1 MKVCHHEVCL
11 YHDKFIAYSLFERFS
26 VWPQGISKSFNFE
39 IGTVTKIFLPQFN
52 HNSNRILTQPLLL
65 TINTIKSTAS
75 RLPSMSSPANNNNNN
90 SHALADTS
98 STSNNFIQ
106 SSSSSNPMMERIRS
120 TLYEQLQQT
129 RDRVKLELIEQ
140 EDALKQSKR
149 LREDAGVELYGM
161 QQQLSRLQVNL
172 QSVDERYESVSQER
186 IDGQAQ
192 VLEAKEHQTKRAKRA
207 ENLRREASKKQE
219 ELGAILEKVRQAK
232 KYNDAMKSEVAI
244 TRTVATKTKE
254 DLKARTKSKV
264 DQDTYI
270 DSLNTQVTRLEDDIT
285 LTEAQLRAQKEQSA
299 DANNMIRE
307 TSDALDKLARE
318 QKRLVQQWNSSVVAL
333 GRRDQALSVATQAL
347 RRVQDSIRD
356 IENENARLERDIAS
370 LQESNGSRKISRD
383 RLNNEI
389 VFTETNITKVQS
401 NLGSLSEKF
410 EMLQQTLKNTH
421 QEEKSLV
428 SMVSKIESEI
438 TTANHKCELLLRER
452 HKIEEKISTMRHEQM
467 SMSKVA
473 QNLAREEKVI
483 LTKIH
488 DKEIES
494 ATLLNEIAR
503 LDIDRLNTQAHNT
516 QLEDKLNEELDALKG
531 TEAKID
537 EQEVVLRRCND
548 EIEKKTIRVA
558 KLNREYNKMV
568 QDCGG
573 DEEPTGPLEAT
584 IKSLMK
590 EIEQETTDIRGLQ
603 REWLL
608 KQTELIKTISQ
619 TNAIQEKDSES
630 TARLAILRQKLL
642 RLVQDIHTNEA
653 SIKSI
658 DYKSRGLHTDITRL
672 NDLIEQ
678 NARHQEE
685 YENKIAVHAME
696 FERELLEL
704 HQQSARLES
713 QIAEVQSN
721 NKKMLDEISHTQ
733 EQLKIWEKKIQV
745 EKETQEE
752 LHSSKD
758 AIDTKGMK
766 KEIQRMKHRLES
778 LVRTQEQLLRDME
791 LAIHKR
797 EDIGKCLCF
806 ILFLKI

>member
-1 MKVCHHEVCL
+1 
-11 YHDKFIAYSLFERFS
+11 
-26 VWPQGISKSFNFE
+26 
-39 IGTVTKIFLPQFN
+39 
-52 HNSNRILTQPLLL
+52 
-65 TINTIKSTAS
+65 
-75 RLPSMSSPANNNNNN
+75 
-90 SHALADTS
+90 
-98 STSNNFIQ
+98 
-106 SSSSSNPMMERIRS
+106 MMERIRS

-161 QQQLSRLQVNL
+161 QQQLSRLQGNL
-172 QSVDERYESVSQER
+172 QSVDERYESISQER

-207 ENLRREASKKQE
+207 EDLRREASKKQE
-219 ELGAILEKVRQAK
+219 ELDAILEKVRQAK

-244 TRTVATKTKE
+244 TRTVATKTKD

-285 LTEAQLRAQKEQSA
+285 LTEAQLRAQREQSA

-370 LQESNGSRKISRD
+370 LHESNGSRKISRD
-383 RLNNEI
+383 RLDNEI

-401 NLGSLSEKF
+401 NLDSLSEKF
-410 EMLQQTLKNTH
+410 EILQQTLKNTH

-488 DKEIES
+488 EKEIES
-494 ATLLNEIAR
+494 ATLLNEISR
-503 LDIDRLNTQAHNT
+503 LDIERLNTQAHKT
-516 QLEDKLNEELDALKG
+516 QLEDKLNEELDALKH

-568 QDCGG
+568 EDCGG

-584 IKSLMK
+584 IKSLSK

-603 REWLL
+603 QEWLL
-608 KQTELIKTISQ
+608 KQTGLIKTISQ

-704 HQQSARLES
+704 DQQSARLES

-721 NKKMLDEISHTQ
+721 NKKMLDEISDTQ
-733 EQLKIWEKKIQV
+733 EQLKIWENKIQV

-758 AIDTKGMK
+758 AIDTKGME

-806 ILFLKI
+806 VSLKI